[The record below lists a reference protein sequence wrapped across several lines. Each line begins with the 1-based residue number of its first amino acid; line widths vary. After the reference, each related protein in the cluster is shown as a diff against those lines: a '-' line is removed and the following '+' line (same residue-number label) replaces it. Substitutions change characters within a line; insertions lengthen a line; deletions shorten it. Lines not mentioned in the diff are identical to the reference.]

1 VTPRIVVLLVDA
13 LGWELAQRA
22 SRLLAAL
29 PHGRRIET
37 ILGFSSGALPTLFT
51 GRPPAE
57 HGRWLMYRR
66 SGAGGPKGD
75 ARSPFAGF
83 GGLRHLPARLQRSW
97 KLGRLL
103 DRVVAW
109 RGVRGYFRLYQVPRW
124 LLPAF
129 DLAERGDIF
138 EPGGLPADSLWDAL
152 ERAHVRWRGWNWRSP
167 EADAL
172 GALAARL
179 ESGDEEFLFCYT
191 AELDADLHRE
201 GSSGADVHRRL
212 EAYARWLRELQDA
225 AARRGEA
232 LWIYVLSD
240 HGMVDVHGTVDVMGV
255 LEGLPARWPR
265 DYLAFFDSTMARFWW
280 RDPAARAPVRAT
292 LAGLR
297 GGRWL
302 DDAELEAAGARFEG
316 REYGEDIWLLD
327 PGMLMVP
334 SFMGDAPVAAMHGY
348 DPSHPDMAALLMS
361 NRPIPDAV
369 RRLADVRAFLE
380 SELAA
385 ARVAYGEPARFPAP
399 GRGPE
404 AA

>member
-1 VTPRIVVLLVDA
+1 MTRRIVVLLVDA
-13 LGWELAQRA
+13 LGWELAQRT
-22 SRLLAAL
+22 SRVLAAL
-29 PHGRRIET
+29 PHRRRIET

-51 GRPPAE
+51 SRLPVQ

-66 SGAGGPKGD
+66 AGAAVPGGGAP
-75 ARSPFAGF
+75 SPFAGF
-83 GGLRHLPARLQRSW
+83 GALRHLPEHLQRSW

-124 LLPAF
+124 LLPEF
-129 DLAERGDIF
+129 DLAERDDIF
-138 EPGGLPADSLWDAL
+138 EPGGLPGDSLWDAL
-152 ERAHVRWRGWNWRSP
+152 ERDHVRWRGWNWRSS
-167 EADAL
+167 EADAMR
-172 GALAARL
+172 ALALRI

-201 GSSGADVHRRL
+201 GSFGAGVGRRL
-212 EAYARWLRELQDA
+212 EAYAVWLRELEDA
-225 AARRGEA
+225 AARRGQE
-232 LWIYVLSD
+232 LWIYLLSD
-240 HGMVDVHGTVDVMGV
+240 HGMVDVHGTLDVMGA
-255 LEGLPARWPR
+255 LEGLAARWPR

-280 RDPAARAPVRAT
+280 RDPAARSPVRAA

-297 GGRWL
+297 GGHWL
-302 DDAELEAAGARFEG
+302 DDAALEAAGARFEG
-316 REYGEDIWLLD
+316 REYGEDIYLLD

-361 NRPIPDAV
+361 NRPIPEGV
-369 RRLADVRAFLE
+369 RRLTDVRAFLE
-380 SELAA
+380 SELAGGRA
-385 ARVAYGEPARFPAP
+385 ASGEPARFPAP